1 MLSAPKEEKRLKVVS
16 STSNTPNLA
25 GFGKVLNSI
34 QGLQQR
40 LDDFSVDDISEA
52 TEKARTLAVR
62 LSELQRQLATL
73 TEINQSIATVR
84 TAVDHA
90 ANETRELTKLEGL
103 DRPLQLQAIAQ
114 ASNLIRF
121 PRVMKAAKDGPR
133 VSSVNF
139 IATDSRI
146 NTSKTEPSTA
156 TANPAESNKNPSESL
171 QTIQI
176 ETTSASPDETAV
188 VGLDATAS
196 PTNTASAQVQ
206 ETQPWQEEPPAR
218 SEQVSQSDTVKVHNP
233 TLQTEAKATPV
244 PQPVFESLETAI
256 EKQTEALVST
266 SADFDQR
273 LLDDLIKNYGEFAA
287 SPNLP
292 ASIKPAAKSAA
303 KSKRETEHAESKAR
317 VGEFTKKNLPA
328 VKKEGELDRQL
339 KKLIKDYGE
348 YDLYP
353 QQSPV
358 NLKNGV
364 IAAVLLLALVFS
376 GFNFFSA
383 PKAPPRN
390 AAANQS
396 TSDSSNGTASPV
408 KADSSGGKSLSNE
421 DKRPGELRRAGEAGE
436 SRDVP
441 DSSSVKRK
449 K

>member
-1 MLSAPKEEKRLKVVS
+1 M
-16 STSNTPNLA
+16 
-25 GFGKVLNSI
+25 
-34 QGLQQR
+34 
-40 LDDFSVDDISEA
+40 
-52 TEKARTLAVR
+52 
-62 LSELQRQLATL
+62 
-73 TEINQSIATVR
+73 
-84 TAVDHA
+84 
-90 ANETRELTKLEGL
+90 
-103 DRPLQLQAIAQ
+103 
-114 ASNLIRF
+114 
-121 PRVMKAAKDGPR
+121 
-133 VSSVNF
+133 
-139 IATDSRI
+139 
-146 NTSKTEPSTA
+146 
-156 TANPAESNKNPSESL
+156 
-171 QTIQI
+171 
-176 ETTSASPDETAV
+176 
-188 VGLDATAS
+188 
-196 PTNTASAQVQ
+196 
-206 ETQPWQEEPPAR
+206 
-218 SEQVSQSDTVKVHNP
+218 KVHNP

-256 EKQTEALVST
+256 EKQTEAAVST

-287 SPNLP
+287 APNLP
-292 ASIKPAAKSAA
+292 ASNSAA
-303 KSKRETEHAESKAR
+303 KSKREAEHAESKAR

-376 GFNFFSA
+376 GFYFFSA

-421 DKRPGELRRAGEAGE
+421 DKRPAELRRAGEAGE

>member
-133 VSSVNF
+133 VSSVNV

-146 NTSKTEPSTA
+146 NTSKTEASTP
-156 TANPAESNKNPSESL
+156 TANPAESDKNPSESL

-176 ETTSASPDETAV
+176 ETVSASPDATV

-196 PTNTASAQVQ
+196 PTNTASAQVP
-206 ETQPWQEEPPAR
+206 ETQPWREEPPAR
-218 SEQVSQSDTVKVHNP
+218 SGQASQSDTVKVHNP
-233 TLQTEAKATPV
+233 ILQTEASATPV
-244 PQPVFESLETAI
+244 PRPVFESLETAI
-256 EKQTEALVST
+256 ERQTEAPVST

-287 SPNLP
+287 APNLR
-292 ASIKPAAKSAA
+292 ASNSAA
-303 KSKRETEHAESKAR
+303 KSKREAEHAESKAR

-339 KKLIKDYGE
+339 KELIKDYGE

-353 QQSPV
+353 RQSPV
-358 NLKNGV
+358 NLKTGV
-364 IAAVLLLALVFS
+364 IAAFLLLALVFS
-376 GFNFFSA
+376 GFYFFSA
-383 PKAPPRN
+383 PKAPPHK
-390 AAANQS
+390 ATANQT
-396 TSDSSNGTASPV
+396 TSDSSNGTASSV

-421 DKRPGELRRAGEAGE
+421 DKRPAELRRAGR
-436 SRDVP
+436 SR
-441 DSSSVKRK
+441 
-449 K
+449 

>member
-146 NTSKTEPSTA
+146 NTSKTEASKP
-156 TANPAESNKNPSESL
+156 TANPAESDKNPSESL
-171 QTIQI
+171 QTSQI
-176 ETTSASPDETAV
+176 ETLSASPDATV
-188 VGLDATAS
+188 VGLNATEA
-196 PTNTASAQVQ
+196 PTNTALAQVQ
-206 ETQPWQEEPPAR
+206 ETQPLREEPPAR

-233 TLQTEAKATPV
+233 TLRTEAKATPV
-244 PQPVFESLETAI
+244 AQPVFESLETAI
-256 EKQTEALVST
+256 ERQTEAPVST

-292 ASIKPAAKSAA
+292 APNSAA
-303 KSKRETEHAESKAR
+303 KSKREAEHAESKAR

-339 KKLIKDYGE
+339 KKLISDYGV

-353 QQSPV
+353 RQSPV
-358 NLKNGV
+358 NLKTGV
-364 IAAVLLLALVFS
+364 IAAFLLLALVFS
-376 GFNFFSA
+376 GFYFFSA

-408 KADSSGGKSLSNE
+408 KAD
-421 DKRPGELRRAGEAGE
+421 
-436 SRDVP
+436 
-441 DSSSVKRK
+441 
-449 K
+449 

>member
-62 LSELQRQLATL
+62 LSELQRQLANL
-73 TEINQSIATVR
+73 TAINESIATVR

-146 NTSKTEPSTA
+146 NTSKAEASTP
-156 TANPAESNKNPSESL
+156 TANPAEPDKNPSESL
-171 QTIQI
+171 QTSQI
-176 ETTSASPDETAV
+176 ETLSASPDETV
-188 VGLDATAS
+188 VGLDATES
-196 PTNTASAQVQ
+196 PTNMDLAQVQ
-206 ETQPWQEEPPAR
+206 ETQPLREEPPAP
-218 SEQVSQSDTVKVHNP
+218 SEQVSQSDTVKAHNP
-233 TLQTEAKATPV
+233 TLQTEASATPV
-244 PQPVFESLETAI
+244 AQPMFESLETAI
-256 EKQTEALVST
+256 EKQTEAPVST

-292 ASIKPAAKSAA
+292 ASIKPAAKS
-303 KSKRETEHAESKAR
+303 KREAEHAESKAR

-348 YDLYP
+348 YDLYS

-376 GFNFFSA
+376 GFYFFSA

-421 DKRPGELRRAGEAGE
+421 NKGPAELRRAGEAGE

>member
-40 LDDFSVDDISEA
+40 LEDFSVDDISEA

-73 TEINQSIATVR
+73 TEINESIATVR

-103 DRPLQLQAIAQ
+103 DKPLQLQAIAQ

-133 VSSVNF
+133 VSSVNS

-146 NTSKTEPSTA
+146 NTSKAEASTP
-156 TANPAESNKNPSESL
+156 TANPAESDKNPSESL
-171 QTIQI
+171 QTSQI
-176 ETTSASPDETAV
+176 ETLSASPDATV
-188 VGLDATAS
+188 VGLNATEP
-196 PTNTASAQVQ
+196 PTNTALAQVQ
-206 ETQPWQEEPPAR
+206 ETQPLREEPPAR

-233 TLQTEAKATPV
+233 TLRTEAKATPV
-244 PQPVFESLETAI
+244 AQPVFESLETAI
-256 EKQTEALVST
+256 ERQTEAPVST

-292 ASIKPAAKSAA
+292 ASIKPAAKSKGEA
-303 KSKRETEHAESKAR
+303 EHAESKAR

-339 KKLIKDYGE
+339 KELIKDYGE

-353 QQSPV
+353 RQSPV
-358 NLKNGV
+358 NLKTGV
-364 IAAVLLLALVFS
+364 IAAFLLLALVFS
-376 GFNFFSA
+376 GFYFFSA
-383 PKAPPRN
+383 PKAPPHK
-390 AAANQS
+390 ATANQT
-396 TSDSSNGTASPV
+396 TSDSSNGTASSV

-421 DKRPGELRRAGEAGE
+421 DKRPAELRRAGEAGE

>member
-16 STSNTPNLA
+16 STSNTSNLA

-52 TEKARTLAVR
+52 TEKTRTLAVR

-133 VSSVNF
+133 VSSVNV

-146 NTSKTEPSTA
+146 NTSKTEASTP
-156 TANPAESNKNPSESL
+156 TANPAESDKNPSESL

-196 PTNTASAQVQ
+196 PTNTASAQVP
-206 ETQPWQEEPPAR
+206 ETQPWREEPPAR
-218 SEQVSQSDTVKVHNP
+218 SGQASQIDTVKVHNP

-244 PQPVFESLETAI
+244 AQPVFESLETAI
-256 EKQTEALVST
+256 EKQTEAAVST

-287 SPNLP
+287 APNLP
-292 ASIKPAAKSAA
+292 ASNSAA
-303 KSKRETEHAESKAR
+303 KSKREAEHAGSKAR

-339 KKLIKDYGE
+339 KELIKDYGE

-353 QQSPV
+353 RQSPV
-358 NLKNGV
+358 NLKTGV
-364 IAAVLLLALVFS
+364 IAAFLLLALVFS
-376 GFNFFSA
+376 GFYFFSA
-383 PKAPPRN
+383 PKAPPHK
-390 AAANQS
+390 ATANQT
-396 TSDSSNGTASPV
+396 TSDSSNGTASSV

>member
-1 MLSAPKEEKRLKVVS
+1 
-16 STSNTPNLA
+16 
-25 GFGKVLNSI
+25 
-34 QGLQQR
+34 
-40 LDDFSVDDISEA
+40 VDDISEA

-73 TEINQSIATVR
+73 TEINESIATVR

-146 NTSKTEPSTA
+146 NTSKTEASTA

-188 VGLDATAS
+188 VGLAATAS

-218 SEQVSQSDTVKVHNP
+218 SGQASQSDTVKVHNP
-233 TLQTEAKATPV
+233 TLRTEAKATPV
-244 PQPVFESLETAI
+244 AQPVFESLETAI
-256 EKQTEALVST
+256 ERQTEAPVST

-287 SPNLP
+287 APNLP
-292 ASIKPAAKSAA
+292 APNSAA
-303 KSKRETEHAESKAR
+303 KSKREAEHAESKAR
-317 VGEFTKKNLPA
+317 VGDFTKKNLPA

-339 KKLIKDYGE
+339 KKLIKDYG
-348 YDLYP
+348 
-353 QQSPV
+353 
-358 NLKNGV
+358 
-364 IAAVLLLALVFS
+364 
-376 GFNFFSA
+376 
-383 PKAPPRN
+383 
-390 AAANQS
+390 
-396 TSDSSNGTASPV
+396 
-408 KADSSGGKSLSNE
+408 
-421 DKRPGELRRAGEAGE
+421 
-436 SRDVP
+436 
-441 DSSSVKRK
+441 
-449 K
+449 

>member
-16 STSNTPNLA
+16 STSNTPNLP

-40 LDDFSVDDISEA
+40 LEDFSVDDISEA

-73 TEINQSIATVR
+73 TEINESIATVR

-121 PRVMKAAKDGPR
+121 PRVMKGAKDGPR
-133 VSSVNF
+133 VSSVNS

-146 NTSKTEPSTA
+146 NTSKAEASTP
-156 TANPAESNKNPSESL
+156 TANPAESDKNPSESL
-171 QTIQI
+171 QTSQI
-176 ETTSASPDETAV
+176 ETLSASPDETV
-188 VGLDATAS
+188 VGLDATES
-196 PTNTASAQVQ
+196 PTNMALAQVQ
-206 ETQPWQEEPPAR
+206 ETQPLREESPAR
-218 SEQVSQSDTVKVHNP
+218 SEQVSQSDTVKAHNP
-233 TLQTEAKATPV
+233 TLQTEASATPV

-256 EKQTEALVST
+256 EKQTEAPVST

-292 ASIKPAAKSAA
+292 APIKPAAKS
-303 KSKRETEHAESKAR
+303 KREAEHAESKAR

-348 YDLYP
+348 YDLYSR
-353 QQSPV
+353 QSPV

-364 IAAVLLLALVFS
+364 IAAFLLLVLVFS
-376 GFNFFSA
+376 GFYFFSA

-421 DKRPGELRRAGEAGE
+421 DKRPAELRRAGEASE

>member
-73 TEINQSIATVR
+73 TEINESIATVR

-146 NTSKTEPSTA
+146 NTSKTEASTA

-188 VGLDATAS
+188 VGLAATAS

-218 SEQVSQSDTVKVHNP
+218 SGQASQSDTVKVHNP
-233 TLQTEAKATPV
+233 TLRTEAKATPV
-244 PQPVFESLETAI
+244 AQPVFESLETAI
-256 EKQTEALVST
+256 ERQTEAPVST

-292 ASIKPAAKSAA
+292 APIKPAAKSKTEA
-303 KSKRETEHAESKAR
+303 EHAESKAR

-376 GFNFFSA
+376 GFYFFSA
-383 PKAPPRN
+383 PTAPPRN

>member
-16 STSNTPNLA
+16 SPSNTPNLP

-146 NTSKTEPSTA
+146 NTSKTEASTA

-188 VGLDATAS
+188 VGLAATAS

-233 TLQTEAKATPV
+233 TLRTEAKATPV
-244 PQPVFESLETAI
+244 AQPVFESLETAI
-256 EKQTEALVST
+256 ERQTEAPVST

-292 ASIKPAAKSAA
+292 APIKPAAKS
-303 KSKRETEHAESKAR
+303 KREAEHTESKAR

-376 GFNFFSA
+376 GFYFFSA
-383 PKAPPRN
+383 PTAPPRN

-408 KADSSGGKSLSNE
+408 KADGSGGKSLSNE

>member
-16 STSNTPNLA
+16 STSNTSNLA

-52 TEKARTLAVR
+52 TEKTRTLAVR

-133 VSSVNF
+133 VSSVNV

-146 NTSKTEPSTA
+146 NTSKTEASTP
-156 TANPAESNKNPSESL
+156 TANPAESDKNPSESL

-206 ETQPWQEEPPAR
+206 ETPLREEPPAR
-218 SEQVSQSDTVKVHNP
+218 SGQASQIDTVKVHNP

-244 PQPVFESLETAI
+244 PQPVFESL
-256 EKQTEALVST
+256 
-266 SADFDQR
+266 
-273 LLDDLIKNYGEFAA
+273 DDLIKNYGEFAA
-287 SPNLP
+287 APNLP
-292 ASIKPAAKSAA
+292 ASNSAA
-303 KSKRETEHAESKAR
+303 KSKREAEHAESKAR

-339 KKLIKDYGE
+339 KELIKDYGE

-353 QQSPV
+353 RQSPV
-358 NLKNGV
+358 NLKTGV
-364 IAAVLLLALVFS
+364 IAAFLLLALVFS
-376 GFNFFSA
+376 GFYFFSA
-383 PKAPPRN
+383 PKAPPHK
-390 AAANQS
+390 ATANQT
-396 TSDSSNGTASPV
+396 TSDSSNGTASSV

-421 DKRPGELRRAGEAGE
+421 DKRPAELRRAGEAGE

>member
-1 MLSAPKEEKRLKVVS
+1 
-16 STSNTPNLA
+16 
-25 GFGKVLNSI
+25 
-34 QGLQQR
+34 
-40 LDDFSVDDISEA
+40 VDDISEA

-73 TEINQSIATVR
+73 TEINESIATVR

-133 VSSVNF
+133 VSSVNV

-146 NTSKTEPSTA
+146 NTSKTEASTP
-156 TANPAESNKNPSESL
+156 TANPAESDKNPSESL

-196 PTNTASAQVQ
+196 PTNTVSARVQ
-206 ETQPWQEEPPAR
+206 ETPLREEPPAR
-218 SEQVSQSDTVKVHNP
+218 SGQASQIDTVKVHNP

-256 EKQTEALVST
+256 EKQTEAAVST

-287 SPNLP
+287 APNLP
-292 ASIKPAAKSAA
+292 APNSAA
-303 KSKRETEHAESKAR
+303 KSKREAEHAESKAR

-339 KKLIKDYGE
+339 KELIKDYGE

-353 QQSPV
+353 RQSPV
-358 NLKNGV
+358 NLKTGV
-364 IAAVLLLALVFS
+364 IAAFLLLALVFS
-376 GFNFFSA
+376 GFYFFSA
-383 PKAPPRN
+383 PKAPPHK
-390 AAANQS
+390 ATANQT
-396 TSDSSNGTASPV
+396 TSDSSNGTASSV

-441 DSSSVKRK
+441 DSSPVKRK

>member
-16 STSNTPNLA
+16 SPSNTPNLA

-73 TEINQSIATVR
+73 TEINESIATVR

-121 PRVMKAAKDGPR
+121 PRVMKAANDGPR
-133 VSSVNF
+133 VSSVNS

-146 NTSKTEPSTA
+146 NTSKAEASTP
-156 TANPAESNKNPSESL
+156 TANPAESDKNPSESL
-171 QTIQI
+171 QTSQI
-176 ETTSASPDETAV
+176 ETLSASPDETV
-188 VGLDATAS
+188 VGLDATES
-196 PTNTASAQVQ
+196 PTNTALAQVQ
-206 ETQPWQEEPPAR
+206 ETQPLREEPPAR

-233 TLQTEAKATPV
+233 TLRTEAKATPV
-244 PQPVFESLETAI
+244 AQPVFESLETAI
-256 EKQTEALVST
+256 ERQTEAPVST

-292 ASIKPAAKSAA
+292 APIKPAAKS
-303 KSKRETEHAESKAR
+303 KREAEHTESKAR

-358 NLKNGV
+358 KLKNGV
-364 IAAVLLLALVFS
+364 IAAVLLLALVLS
-376 GFNFFSA
+376 GFYFFSA

-390 AAANQS
+390 ASAN
-396 TSDSSNGTASPV
+396 P
-408 KADSSGGKSLSNE
+408 
-421 DKRPGELRRAGEAGE
+421 
-436 SRDVP
+436 
-441 DSSSVKRK
+441 
-449 K
+449 

>member
-1 MLSAPKEEKRLKVVS
+1 LR
-16 STSNTPNLA
+16 
-25 GFGKVLNSI
+25 
-34 QGLQQR
+34 
-40 LDDFSVDDISEA
+40 
-52 TEKARTLAVR
+52 
-62 LSELQRQLATL
+62 
-73 TEINQSIATVR
+73 
-84 TAVDHA
+84 
-90 ANETRELTKLEGL
+90 
-103 DRPLQLQAIAQ
+103 
-114 ASNLIRF
+114 
-121 PRVMKAAKDGPR
+121 
-133 VSSVNF
+133 
-139 IATDSRI
+139 
-146 NTSKTEPSTA
+146 
-156 TANPAESNKNPSESL
+156 
-171 QTIQI
+171 
-176 ETTSASPDETAV
+176 
-188 VGLDATAS
+188 
-196 PTNTASAQVQ
+196 
-206 ETQPWQEEPPAR
+206 EEPPAR
-218 SEQVSQSDTVKVHNP
+218 SDQVSQSDTVKVHNP
-233 TLQTEAKATPV
+233 TLRTEAKATPV
-244 PQPVFESLETAI
+244 AQPVFESLETAI
-256 EKQTEALVST
+256 EKQTEAPVST

-292 ASIKPAAKSAA
+292 APIKPAAKS
-303 KSKRETEHAESKAR
+303 KREAEHTESKAR

-376 GFNFFSA
+376 GFYFFSA

-408 KADSSGGKSLSNE
+408 KADGSGGKSLSNE

-441 DSSSVKRK
+441 DSSPVKRK

>member
-16 STSNTPNLA
+16 STSNTSNLA

-52 TEKARTLAVR
+52 TEKTRTLAVR

-133 VSSVNF
+133 VSSVNV

-146 NTSKTEPSTA
+146 N
-156 TANPAESNKNPSESL
+156 
-171 QTIQI
+171 
-176 ETTSASPDETAV
+176 
-188 VGLDATAS
+188 
-196 PTNTASAQVQ
+196 
-206 ETQPWQEEPPAR
+206 
-218 SEQVSQSDTVKVHNP
+218 

-256 EKQTEALVST
+256 EKQTEAAVST

-287 SPNLP
+287 APNLP
-292 ASIKPAAKSAA
+292 ASNSAA
-303 KSKRETEHAESKAR
+303 KSKREAEHAESKAR

-339 KKLIKDYGE
+339 KELIKDYGE

-353 QQSPV
+353 RQSPG
-358 NLKNGV
+358 NLKAGV
-364 IAAVLLLALVFS
+364 IAAFLLLALVFS
-376 GFNFFSA
+376 GFYFFSA
-383 PKAPPRN
+383 PKAPPHK
-390 AAANQS
+390 ATANQT
-396 TSDSSNGTASPV
+396 TSDSSNGTASSV

-421 DKRPGELRRAGEAGE
+421 DKRPAELRRAGEAGE

>member
-146 NTSKTEPSTA
+146 NTSKTEASKP
-156 TANPAESNKNPSESL
+156 TANPAESDKNPIESL
-171 QTIQI
+171 QTSQI
-176 ETTSASPDETAV
+176 ETLSASPDETV
-188 VGLDATAS
+188 VGLNATEP
-196 PTNTASAQVQ
+196 PTNTALAQVQ
-206 ETQPWQEEPPAR
+206 ETQPLREEPPAR

-348 YDLYP
+348 YDLYS

-376 GFNFFSA
+376 GFYFFSA
-383 PKAPPRN
+383 PKASPRN

>member
-16 STSNTPNLA
+16 SNTPNLA

-133 VSSVNF
+133 VSSVNV

-146 NTSKTEPSTA
+146 NTSKTEASTP
-156 TANPAESNKNPSESL
+156 TANPAESDKNPSESL

-176 ETTSASPDETAV
+176 ETVSASPDATV

-206 ETQPWQEEPPAR
+206 ETQPWREEPPAR
-218 SEQVSQSDTVKVHNP
+218 SGQASQSDTVKVHNP

-256 EKQTEALVST
+256 EKQTEAAVST

-273 LLDDLIKNYGEFAA
+273 LLDDLIKNYGELAA
-287 SPNLP
+287 PPNLP
-292 ASIKPAAKSAA
+292 ASNSAA
-303 KSKRETEHAESKAR
+303 KSKRESEHAESKAR

-339 KKLIKDYGE
+339 KELIKDYGE

-353 QQSPV
+353 RQSPV
-358 NLKNGV
+358 NLKTGV
-364 IAAVLLLALVFS
+364 IAAFLLLALVFS
-376 GFNFFSA
+376 GFYFFSA
-383 PKAPPRN
+383 PKAPPHK
-390 AAANQS
+390 ATANQT
-396 TSDSSNGTASPV
+396 TSDSSNGTASSV

-421 DKRPGELRRAGEAGE
+421 DKRPAELRRAGEAGE

-441 DSSSVKRK
+441 ASSSVKRK

>member
-16 STSNTPNLA
+16 SPSNTPNLP

-40 LDDFSVDDISEA
+40 LDDCSVDDISEA

-73 TEINQSIATVR
+73 TEINESIATVR

-103 DRPLQLQAIAQ
+103 DRPLQLQALAQ

-121 PRVMKAAKDGPR
+121 PRLMKAANDGPR
-133 VSSVNF
+133 VSSVNS

-146 NTSKTEPSTA
+146 NTSKAEASTP
-156 TANPAESNKNPSESL
+156 TANPAESDKNASESL
-171 QTIQI
+171 QTSQI
-176 ETTSASPDETAV
+176 ETLSAAPDETV
-188 VGLDATAS
+188 VGLNATES

-206 ETQPWQEEPPAR
+206 ETPWQKEPPAR

-292 ASIKPAAKSAA
+292 ASIKPAAKS
-303 KSKRETEHAESKAR
+303 KREAEHTESKAR

-358 NLKNGV
+358 KLKNGV
-364 IAAVLLLALVFS
+364 IAAVLLLALVLS
-376 GFNFFSA
+376 GFYFFSA

-390 AAANQS
+390 ASAN
-396 TSDSSNGTASPV
+396 P
-408 KADSSGGKSLSNE
+408 
-421 DKRPGELRRAGEAGE
+421 
-436 SRDVP
+436 
-441 DSSSVKRK
+441 
-449 K
+449 

>member
-62 LSELQRQLATL
+62 LSELQRQLANL
-73 TEINQSIATVR
+73 TAINESIATVR

-139 IATDSRI
+139 IVTDSRI
-146 NTSKTEPSTA
+146 NTSKAEASTP
-156 TANPAESNKNPSESL
+156 TANPAEPDKNPSERL
-171 QTIQI
+171 QTSQI
-176 ETTSASPDETAV
+176 ETLSASPDETV
-188 VGLDATAS
+188 VGLDATES

-206 ETQPWQEEPPAR
+206 ETREEPPAR

-233 TLQTEAKATPV
+233 TLQTEASATPV
-244 PQPVFESLETAI
+244 PQPMFESLETAI
-256 EKQTEALVST
+256 EKQTEAPVST

-292 ASIKPAAKSAA
+292 ASIKPAAKS
-303 KSKRETEHAESKAR
+303 KREAEHAESKAR

-348 YDLYP
+348 YDLYS

-376 GFNFFSA
+376 GFYFFSA

-421 DKRPGELRRAGEAGE
+421 NKGPAELRRAGEAGE

>member
-1 MLSAPKEEKRLKVVS
+1 MVS

-73 TEINQSIATVR
+73 TEINESIATVR

-146 NTSKTEPSTA
+146 NT
-156 TANPAESNKNPSESL
+156 PSESL

-256 EKQTEALVST
+256 ERQTEAPVST

-376 GFNFFSA
+376 GFYFFSA
-383 PKAPPRN
+383 PTAPPRN

-408 KADSSGGKSLSNE
+408 KADGSGGKSLSNE